1 MATESAASPA
11 PPAAGCDPTPAERV
25 PRGQAGPGGL
35 RRRRLLRSA
44 AGLLAVT
51 FVLTTAKLFV
61 FPKRDVP
68 TPVDAVVMFAGSS
81 GRLELAISLAR
92 YGYAPV
98 LAVSQPTPDDLCP
111 PDTIP
116 NVEVICFHP
125 RPLTTQGEARWVA
138 TAAAARGWRSIIV
151 VTSTTQD
158 SRARLRLSRCYDGE
172 VKVTPVDPPTRAA
185 WAYMITY
192 EWAAMA
198 KALVLQRGC

>member
-11 PPAAGCDPTPAERV
+11 PPATGRAPAERG
-25 PRGQAGPGGL
+25 PLGQAGPGGL

-44 AGLLAVT
+44 AGLLAVA
-51 FVLTTAKLFV
+51 FILTTAKLFV

-68 TPVDAVVMFAGSS
+68 APVDAIVMFAGGP
-81 GRLELAISLAR
+81 GRLELAVSLAR

-98 LAVSQPTPDDLCP
+98 LAVSQPNPDSICP

-116 NVEVICFHP
+116 AVEVICFHP
-125 RPLTTQGEARWVA
+125 QPLTTQGESRWVGA
-138 TAAAARGWRSIIV
+138 AAAARGWRSIIV
-151 VTSTTQD
+151 ITSTTQD
-158 SRARLRLSRCYDGE
+158 SRARLRLGRCYDGH
-172 VKVTPVDPPTRAA
+172 VRIIPVDPPNRAT

-192 EWAAMA
+192 EWAAMV